1 MISKALYLILPS
13 VLVSVL
19 TKKGYKAY
27 MHSMFLFM
35 KAICKKKR
43 SFIIKKALCEGMLR
57 LCYGFFRMHH
67 VYWMTNPQSY
77 GYVTATLRLRYG
89 YVTVMLRIRYGFFRI
104 HHVYWMA
111 DPQSYGYVTVTLRIP
126 ISFIIFH
133 FLSLQMSSEG
143 GFIIISSI

>member
-1 MISKALYLILPS
+1 
-13 VLVSVL
+13 
-19 TKKGYKAY
+19 
-27 MHSMFLFM
+27 
-35 KAICKKKR
+35 
-43 SFIIKKALCEGMLR
+43 MLR
-57 LCYGFFRMHH
+57 ILSHAPCLLDDE
-67 VYWMTNPQSY
+67 SSK
-77 GYVTATLRLRYG
+77 LRLRYG